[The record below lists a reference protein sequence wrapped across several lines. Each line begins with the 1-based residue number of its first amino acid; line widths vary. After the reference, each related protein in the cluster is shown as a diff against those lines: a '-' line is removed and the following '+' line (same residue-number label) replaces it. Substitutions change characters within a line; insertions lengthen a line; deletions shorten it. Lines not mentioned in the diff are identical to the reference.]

1 MKKTRKI
8 PKLFVIREIHRD
20 IAAIVIKHPGLSEY
34 GIYQK
39 LYGDGKISDS
49 EEWWDFAVI
58 FPAVWGMVERGLI
71 DSGFKANKRTFELF
85 DRVVV

>member
-1 MKKTRKI
+1 MKKSGKI
-8 PKLFVIREIHRD
+8 PKPFVIREIHRD

-39 LYGDGKISDS
+39 LYGEAKISDS
-49 EEWWDFAVI
+49 KEWWNYATI
-58 FPAVWGMVERGLI
+58 FPVIWGMVERGLI

-85 DRVVV
+85 DTVIV